1 MRRGVGAWVGCA
13 ILLAGVTA
21 AQAAG
26 HELTDEELRIEMGSN
41 RTLASY
47 VLRNGPPD
55 LAEASFLA
63 DRPPWDKYEVRLYYV
78 DMRKEISFARAWI
91 LGEPQISMVRNERP
105 LTDEEVADLQSRA
118 RSRGAYARGAAR
130 GGRMGPA
137 ERAEEAA
144 RRAEAAAGRVEAA
157 ADMAERAA
165 DRAEAIVAKMET
177 SSPRSRSAK

>member
-1 MRRGVGAWVGCA
+1 EEARRGRQARLHDTGGDRVYASRERRRRPLGGGRMRRGVGAWVGCA
-13 ILLAGVTA
+13 ILLAGITA

-118 RSRGAYARGAAR
+118 RSRGAY
-130 GGRMGPA
+130 
-137 ERAEEAA
+137 
-144 RRAEAAAGRVEAA
+144 
-157 ADMAERAA
+157 
-165 DRAEAIVAKMET
+165 
-177 SSPRSRSAK
+177 